1 MIKASLPG
9 IAVFFNKEPMGC
21 DAQLTG
27 MLSGT
32 GKFPREMYGGELSSG
47 GMFGGNWEEN
57 VHPCASPCM

>member
-1 MIKASLPG
+1 
-9 IAVFFNKEPMGC
+9 MGC